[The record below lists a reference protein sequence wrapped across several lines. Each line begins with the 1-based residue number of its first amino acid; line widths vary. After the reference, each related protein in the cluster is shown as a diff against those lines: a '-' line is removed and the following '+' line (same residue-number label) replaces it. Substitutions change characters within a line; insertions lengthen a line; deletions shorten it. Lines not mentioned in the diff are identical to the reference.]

1 VIDLD
6 RDGDVWVLRMR
17 AGENRFSVTVLDQ
30 LHAALDQVEAADG
43 PRALVTTGDGKFY
56 SNGLDLDW
64 LAGAPDRAGEYLAAV
79 YRLLGR
85 VLGFPALTVAA
96 VNGHAFGAGAL
107 LATAHDVAVM
117 REDRGYWCMPE
128 ADLGLPLTAQF
139 LSVLAAKL
147 PPRALQQAVMT
158 GRRFGGPEAAAAG
171 IVHESAP
178 ADQVLPSAI
187 AVAASLAAKDR
198 RTVTAHKRL
207 LYGDVI
213 AGLSPQAASG

>member
-1 VIDLD
+1 MIDLD

-171 IVHESAP
+171 MVHESAP

>member
-1 VIDLD
+1 VIDLE
-6 RDGDVWVLRMR
+6 RNGAVWVLRMR
-17 AGENRFSVTVLDQ
+17 VGENRFSMEVLHR
-30 LHAALDQVEAADG
+30 LNTALDQVEAVAG
-43 PRALVTTGDGKFY
+43 PRALVTIGDGKFY

-64 LAGAPDRAGEYLAAV
+64 LASAPDRATEYLPAV

-128 ADLGLPLTAQF
+128 ADLGLPLSAQL
-139 LSVLAAKL
+139 LSVLTAKL
-147 PPRALQQAVMT
+147 PARAVQQAVMT
-158 GRRFGGPEAAAAG
+158 GRRYGGPEAAAAG
-171 IVHESAP
+171 IVHESAA
-178 ADQVLPSAI
+178 ADEVEPRAI
-187 AVAASLAAKDR
+187 TIAAGLAAKDS
-198 RTVTAHKRL
+198 RTVAEHKRL

-213 AGLSPQAASG
+213 AGLSGP

>member
-1 VIDLD
+1 VIDLE

-17 AGENRFSVTVLDQ
+17 AGENRFSMDVLDR
-30 LHAALDQVEAADG
+30 LNSALDHVEAADG

-64 LAGAPDRAGEYLAAV
+64 LASEPDRAGEYLAAV

-85 VLGFPALTVAA
+85 MLGFPALTVAA

-107 LATAHDVAVM
+107 LAAAHDIAVM

-128 ADLGLPLTAQF
+128 ADLGLPLSAQL
-139 LSVLAAKL
+139 LSVLTAKL
-147 PPRALQQAVMT
+147 PARAVQQAVMT
-158 GRRFGGPEAAAAG
+158 GRRFGGPEAVAAG
-171 IVHESAP
+171 IVHESA
-178 ADQVLPSAI
+178 AAAEVLPSAVTI
-187 AVAASLAAKDR
+187 AAGLAAKDR
-198 RTVTAHKRL
+198 RTVAEHKRL

-213 AGLSPQAASG
+213 AGLSAG

>member
-1 VIDLD
+1 VIDLE

-17 AGENRFSVTVLDQ
+17 AGENRFSMDVLDR
-30 LHAALDQVEAADG
+30 LNSALDHVEAADG

-64 LAGAPDRAGEYLAAV
+64 LASAPDRAGEYLAAV

-85 VLGFPALTVAA
+85 MLGFPALTVAA

-107 LATAHDVAVM
+107 LTAAHDIAVM

-128 ADLGLPLTAQF
+128 ADLGLPLSAQF
-139 LSVLAAKL
+139 LSVLTAKL
-147 PPRALQQAVMT
+147 PARAVQQAVMT
-158 GRRFGGPEAAAAG
+158 GRRFGGPEAVAAG
-171 IVHESAP
+171 IVHESA
-178 ADQVLPSAI
+178 AAAEVLPSAVTI
-187 AVAASLAAKDR
+187 AAGLAAKDR
-198 RTVTAHKRL
+198 RTVAEHKRL

-213 AGLSPQAASG
+213 ARLSAG